1 MNSSNVSRIERK
13 QVFAKFNDIQESNKD
28 KKTSDYSRVKSNIL
42 YPRSKRY
49 QRIHLL
55 YDLTDIEYDMLCSV
69 HVRYWFLSDV
79 MYDLFVSKYL
89 MIHQD

>member
-1 MNSSNVSRIERK
+1 MN
-13 QVFAKFNDIQESNKD
+13 DYQESNKD
-28 KKTSDYSRVKSNIL
+28 KKTSDYRVINIL

-55 YDLTDIEYDMLCSV
+55 YDLTDIEYDVLCSV

>member
-1 MNSSNVSRIERK
+1 MN
-13 QVFAKFNDIQESNKD
+13 DYQESNKD
-28 KKTSDYSRVKSNIL
+28 KSNIL
-42 YPRSKRY
+42 YLGSKRY

-55 YDLTDIEYDMLCSV
+55 YDLTDIEYDVLCSV
-69 HVRYWFLSDV
+69 HVSYWFLSDV

>member
-1 MNSSNVSRIERK
+1 MN
-13 QVFAKFNDIQESNKD
+13 DYQESNKD
-28 KKTSDYSRVKSNIL
+28 KNLRLQSNIL

-55 YDLTDIEYDMLCSV
+55 YDLTDIEYDVLCSV
-69 HVRYWFLSDV
+69 HVSYWFLSDV